1 MNIIC
6 IFLCA
11 LCKNK
16 NLIRSIHIIYFLL
29 KRAAMWKS
37 LKTLVLFAL
46 IANVS
51 SDQVLASEPMKEY
64 GIVLLPTSEIC
75 METERLN
82 KEITKTFPNIANQP
96 NNFHITLL
104 QGRFKESNLASLIE
118 AVKATLTD
126 NFICPLAI
134 ELEPALS
141 LHGAQNIF
149 WDVKKNS
156 ALLNLHGLMVHNVSM
171 LRDASL
177 QRYQDTYL
185 TLAPHHQKQIDQ
197 FGVRNVLEHYHP
209 HFTLFYGEKPAKE
222 QIEAQTQNMK
232 QIAQS
237 LVPNK
242 DLLKFTATTVA
253 IGELGYQGNLIKII
267 EKIEL
272 K

>member
-1 MNIIC
+1 
-6 IFLCA
+6 
-11 LCKNK
+11 
-16 NLIRSIHIIYFLL
+16 
-29 KRAAMWKS
+29 MWKS
-37 LKTLVLFAL
+37 LKIVALFAL
-46 IANVS
+46 IASVS
-51 SDQVLASEPMKEY
+51 IDHALAGEPMKEY
-64 GIVLLPTSEIC
+64 GIVLLPTPEVGV
-75 METERLN
+75 EAERLN
-82 KEITKTFPNIANQP
+82 KEITKTFPNMPNQP

-126 NFICPLAI
+126 NFIRPLEI

-149 WDVKKNS
+149 CDVKKNS
-156 ALLNLHGLMVHNVSM
+156 DLLNLHGLILHNISM

-197 FGVRNVLEHYHP
+197 FGVRGVLEHYHP
-209 HFTLFYGEKPAKE
+209 HFTLFYGEKPVKE
-222 QIEAQTQNMK
+222 QIEAQTQK
-232 QIAQS
+232 IQQVAQS

-267 EKIEL
+267 ERIEL